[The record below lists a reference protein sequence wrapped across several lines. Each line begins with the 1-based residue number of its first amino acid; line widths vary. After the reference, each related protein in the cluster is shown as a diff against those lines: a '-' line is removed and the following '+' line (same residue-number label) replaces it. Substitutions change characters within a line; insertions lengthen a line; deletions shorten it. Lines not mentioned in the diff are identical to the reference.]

1 VLPTQTAWLKSIVK
15 VMERIRTRSIVELRC
30 KMVWGAKCSPFFD
43 LNRETYMQAL
53 QIFATCIAITFWVV
67 IKAMPTD
74 TNNTNNK

>member
-1 VLPTQTAWLKSIVK
+1 
-15 VMERIRTRSIVELRC
+15 
-30 KMVWGAKCSPFFD
+30 
-43 LNRETYMQAL
+43 MQAL